1 MKIKVENF
9 AKIKSACVNLDG
21 YTIFVGDNNSGK
33 TYLMQL
39 IYGVLDSL
47 KRIRFLSDNSLLSIN
62 AAEVKKIIN
71 NWLREKKD
79 EIVFYTFKKKISI
92 GLLELDFSETEK
104 TFSVKK
110 VTKEEYRSRGIREA
124 AFLQESE
131 EDYKIFS
138 IYENEKPIRT
148 IFTHSRESEFLFRN
162 ELLRTAVGRILGI
175 GIFLPE
181 KNIFLPASRSGLML
195 TRPFVFANKN
205 EEELLSAE
213 DIQRAR
219 KKENELGFTQPV
231 YDFLYFLQ
239 THKSSENQYNKN
251 SSLISFINKNIIH
264 GEMKKND
271 NDSIY
276 RAEGSN
282 EWLLPGYTS
291 SMVNEISPI
300 IQILTSVSVRRIK
313 FIFYDEI
320 ETCQHPTTQI
330 QMARLL
336 NRMVNAGY
344 KMVVSTH
351 SDTMAAAINIAI
363 AIEKF
368 KNSENELA
376 AMGYKEEDILKKS
389 DTVHAYQFIR
399 SEGGTIVEE
408 VQRHPSIGLNFDFTL
423 FNEANKKLFE
433 AYQYIK

>member
-1 MKIKVENF
+1 MKLKVENF
-9 AKIKSACVNLDG
+9 GKIKSACVNLDG

-47 KRIRFLSDNSLLSIN
+47 KRIHFLKNNSLSKISTTEL
-62 AAEVKKIIN
+62 KKLIN

-79 EIVFYTFKKKISI
+79 DIVFYTFKKKIPI
-92 GLLELDFSETEK
+92 GLLELDFSEIEK
-104 TFSVKK
+104 IFSVKK
-110 VTKEEYRSRGIREA
+110 VSKEEYRNRGNKEST
-124 AFLQESE
+124 FLQESD

-138 IYENEKPIRT
+138 IFENEKPIRT
-148 IFTHSRESEFLFRN
+148 IFSLSDDSEFFFRN
-162 ELLRTAVGRILGI
+162 EMLRTAVGRILGI
-175 GIFLPE
+175 RNSFPE

-205 EEELLSAE
+205 KEELLSAE

-219 KKENELGFTQPV
+219 KKENELGLTQPV

-271 NDSIY
+271 NESVYKAEDSD
-276 RAEGSN
+276 
-282 EWLLPGYTS
+282 EWLLPSYTS

-300 IQILTSVSVRRIK
+300 IQILTSVSVRRIQ

-336 NRMVNAGY
+336 NRMVNEGY

-363 AIEKF
+363 AIEKLKKF
-368 KNSENELA
+368 ENKLA
-376 AMGYKEEDILKKS
+376 EMGYEEEDILKKS
-389 DTVHAYQFIR
+389 DVVHAYQFIKR
-399 SEGGTIVEE
+399 EGGTTVEE
-408 VQRHPSIGLNFDFTL
+408 VKRHPSIGLDFDFTL

-433 AYQYIK
+433 SYQYLK